1 MPIALIGPGSTKTRP
16 ILGKPPANLPEKD
29 VIVNIENCYYV
40 NKRVH
45 RVNAGPQLVL
55 VKTAGTVSGRPVLS
69 ADGRV

>member
-29 VIVNIENCYYV
+29 VIVNIENCYYL
-40 NKRVH
+40 NTVH
-45 RVNAGPQLVL
+45 AGPQLVL